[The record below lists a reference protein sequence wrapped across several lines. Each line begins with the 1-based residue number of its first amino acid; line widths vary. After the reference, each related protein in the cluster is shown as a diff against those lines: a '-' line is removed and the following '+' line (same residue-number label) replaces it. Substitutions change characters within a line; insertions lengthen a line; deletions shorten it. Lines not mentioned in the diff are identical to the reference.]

1 MRQAAPSL
9 RLLGLTACLAVAA
22 LAIAPTALAQEE
34 PRPLPTLTSA
44 PDDALTEALES
55 GELSEAEY
63 ALERAASVFELPEV
77 RAEFG
82 DVERA
87 GRHDATLY
95 LRDLALRLDD
105 LAGADRR
112 QAKHILARPPGGV
125 DQVPIGNGWTNPESI
140 FSPTCSAVPGV
151 ELCVHW
157 VDFPGDPDAPDPAD
171 DDFDGIPDYV
181 ELALATLENVWTQ
194 EIGALGYRPPL
205 SDITSSDSGM
215 DARFDVYLDDVGS
228 DLVFGYCTTDD
239 PNRDSAEIFA
249 VSAYCVLDNDYG
261 PSQFGTAHTPQEFLE
276 VTAAHE
282 FHHASQFAY
291 DWQEDVWLLEGTATN
306 IEETVYPLIDD
317 NVFFLDYFSPLTRP
331 AFSLDRGGFVD
342 SEYGAWIFWRYLQE
356 KVAGGDPAI
365 LREIWERADSRDPD
379 PNTPGDEPADDY
391 SLLAVR
397 KELTERGLLFA
408 DVFAR
413 FGVANRLLDYA
424 DASTAGYPTTPTSRT
439 WGLGPNPRRARTQS
453 WKINHL
459 ATRYFRFVPGAR
471 ASRSGTLR
479 LWITLPLTSAR
490 ASLVIVRTDGS
501 RTVRYLKQSVTGRSN
516 PRVAFGRGAIKRVDL
531 VLSNGSTRLQCW
543 TSFGPP
549 FYSCFGR
556 PLDDA
561 RVFTFRPR
569 VSS

>member
-9 RLLGLTACLAVAA
+9 RLLGLTAFLAVFALAVAP
-22 LAIAPTALAQEE
+22 LASAQEE
-34 PRPLPTLTSA
+34 PRPLPALAPA
-44 PDDALTEALES
+44 PDDALTDALET
-55 GELSEAEY
+55 GELTEAEY

-77 RAEFG
+77 REEFG

-87 GRHDATLY
+87 GRHDVTLY
-95 LRDLALRLDD
+95 LRDLALRVDD

-112 QAKHILARPPGGV
+112 QARRILARPPGGDV
-125 DQVPIGNGWTNPESI
+125 DIGNGWTHPESI
-140 FSPTCSAVPGV
+140 FSPACSEIPGV

-157 VDFPGDPDAPDPAD
+157 VDFPSDPDAPDPTD
-171 DDFDGIPDYV
+171 DDLDGVPNYV
-181 ELALATLENVWTQ
+181 ELTLATLENVWAQ
-194 EIGALGYRPPL
+194 EIGALGYRAPL
-205 SDITSSDSGM
+205 SDITSNDNGT
-215 DARFDVYLDDVGS
+215 DPRYDVYLDDLGS
-228 DLVFGYCTTDD
+228 DLVYGYCTTDD

-249 VSAYCVLDNDYG
+249 VSAYCVLDNDYD

-306 IEETVYPLIDD
+306 MEETVYPLVDD
-317 NVFFLDYFSPLTRP
+317 NVFFLDFFSPLTHP
-331 AFSLDRGGFVD
+331 AVSLDRGGFGD
-342 SEYGAWIFWRYLQE
+342 SEYGSWIYWRYLQE

-365 LREIWERADSRDPD
+365 LREIWERADTLDPD
-379 PNTPGDEPADDY
+379 PNTEGDEPADDY

-397 KELTERGLLFA
+397 KELTERGLVFA

-413 FGVANRLLDYA
+413 FAVANRLLDYT
-424 DASTAGYPTTPTSRT
+424 DASTAGYPATPSSRT
-439 WGLGPNPRRARTQS
+439 WGIGPNQRGARTQA

-459 ATRYFRFVPGAR
+459 ATRYFSFVPGKR
-471 ASRSGTLR
+471 ASTTGKLR
-479 LWITLPLTSAR
+479 LWITLPANGAR
-490 ASLVIVRTDGS
+490 ASLVVVRMDNS
-501 RTVRYLKQSVTGRSN
+501 VSVWHLKQNAAGQSN
-516 PRVAFGRGAIKRVDL
+516 PRLGFGRGTIKRVDL
-531 VLSNGSTRLQCW
+531 VLSNGSTRMACW

-561 RVFTFRPR
+561 RSFTFRAQL
-569 VSS
+569 SQ